1 MDDNLGKDVGIDD
14 VADVVVVSRWTQ
26 SDEAYDDNRNES
38 MVYCQIVARS
48 LRMVNIH
55 KARSKYGQ
63 ELDTPVE
70 PGVEA
75 PYQGE
80 RKCPQQCLNE
90 EADCLHDDPSQ
101 VLEESACAS
110 IDVRVVLPEPRHLP
124 TAQRDARA
132 RRWKSMSLSP
142 RLHSG

>member
-90 EADCLHDDPSQ
+90 ERCPRKAMEKHEPIVQATLR
-101 VLEESACAS
+101 VTRTMEAAACFLLWAKLW
-110 IDVRVVLPEPRHLP
+110 RNNVVEHLDKP
-124 TAQRDARA
+124 MLRMYNT
-132 RRWKSMSLSP
+132 
-142 RLHSG
+142 